1 MPSGLAI
8 QIASPPHTDAPALP
22 EYAETRRFRGVS
34 LPPHGWPLALLLILY
49 IVPGLIGHDPW
60 KVEDA
65 TAFGVIFDMLQRGN
79 WLTPSIADQAYPH
92 APLYYWIA
100 ATCGKLLSWLLPL
113 PDAVR
118 LSSGIFTFLILGFS
132 HLAARA
138 LHGRDYAV
146 AAPLVLAGSIGF
158 LLHAHQT
165 QPMLIT
171 LAAHFAA
178 YWALALLERRPRQA
192 ALILGL
198 ALGIGMLGNAL
209 ATMALLLPVAL
220 LAFALSNHKKE
231 TGLVLLGALIIAGVL
246 LALWLLPLSLYAPN
260 YFGDW
265 WQLELDQLG
274 SPEHPLSTAL
284 SYLAMLPWYAWPAV
298 PLAVWTLWSK
308 RRLLNTPALALP
320 LCGFFTVL
328 LGLSLLYEARSVPA
342 LLLLPPL
349 VLLAAP
355 GLSSL
360 RRGAANAMDWFA
372 MMTFTI
378 FAGLIWIGWC
388 AMVFGWPE
396 RLARQVVRL
405 EPGFVGSFSA
415 LPFLLALLAT
425 AAWGWLIVS
434 SPRSPFRG
442 MTHWA
447 AGVTLFWLL
456 AGALWLP
463 WIEYGKTY
471 RPLSAAMAK
480 ALPDR
485 HGCIAGAGLADAQ
498 RASFDYFSG
507 IITLPHD
514 SRAARRCD
522 WLLTQ
527 GSARSDDNAP
537 GDNWKRVWQ
546 GNRPGDHKEK
556 FRLYRREAIAP

>member
-1 MPSGLAI
+1 MPDY
-8 QIASPPHTDAPALP
+8 P
-22 EYAETRRFRGVS
+22 ETRRFSGIS
-34 LPPHGWPLALLLILY
+34 LPARGWPLALLLVLY

-79 WLTPSIADQAYPH
+79 WLTPSIAGQAYPH

-100 ATCGKLLSWLLPL
+100 AACGKPLSWLLPL

-118 LSSGIFTFLILGFS
+118 LSSGLFTFMILGFA

-158 LLHAHQT
+158 LVHAHQT

-171 LAAHFAA
+171 LATHFAA
-178 YWALALLERRPRQA
+178 YWALARLDRQPGRA

-198 ALGIGMLGNAL
+198 ALGIGMLGNGL
-209 ATMALLLPVAL
+209 ASMALLLPVAFF
-220 LAFALSNHKKE
+220 AFALSSNKQK
-231 TGLVLLGALIIAGVL
+231 TGPALLGSL
-246 LALWLLPLSLYAPN
+246 LLSAAILLLWLLPLNLYAPK
-260 YFGDW
+260 YLSDW
-265 WQLELDQLG
+265 WQLEQDPLG
-274 SPEHPLSTAL
+274 SPADPLAAAL
-284 SYLAMLPWYAWPAV
+284 GYLAMLPWYAWPAV
-298 PLAVWTLWSK
+298 PLAGWTLWSK

-320 LCGFFTVL
+320 LLGFFSTW

-349 VLLAAP
+349 VLLAVP
-355 GLSSL
+355 GLPSL
-360 RRGAANAMDWFA
+360 RRGAANAMDWFG
-372 MMTFTI
+372 MMTFTL
-378 FAGLIWIGWC
+378 FAGLIWVGWC

-425 AAWGWLIVS
+425 AAWGGLIAS

-463 WIEYGKTY
+463 WVEYGKTY
-471 RPLSAAMAK
+471 RPLAAAIAK
-480 ALPDR
+480 VLPAQQ
-485 HGCIAGAGLADAQ
+485 GCIAGAGLADAQ

-507 IITLPHD
+507 IVTLPHD
-514 SRAARRCD
+514 AQSGQRCD

-527 GSARSDDNAP
+527 GHARSDDNAP
-537 GDNWKRVWQ
+537 DGDWTRVWQ
-546 GNRPGDHKEK
+546 GNRPGDRKEK
-556 FRLYRREAIAP
+556 FRLYRRAAPAPEPAIPP

>member
-1 MPSGLAI
+1 MPDY
-8 QIASPPHTDAPALP
+8 P
-22 EYAETRRFRGVS
+22 ETRRFRGIF

-65 TAFGVIFDMLQRGN
+65 AAFGVIYDMLQRGN
-79 WLTPSIADQAYPH
+79 WLTPSIAGQAYPH

-100 ATCGKLLSWLLPL
+100 ASCGKLFSWMLPL
-113 PDAVR
+113 HDAVR
-118 LSSGIFTFLILGFS
+118 LSSGIFTFLILGFA

-138 LHGRDYAV
+138 LHGRDFAV
-146 AAPLVLAGSIGF
+146 AAPLILAGSLGF

-171 LAAHFAA
+171 LAAHFSA
-178 YWALALLERRPRQA
+178 YWALALLDRRPGQA
-192 ALILGL
+192 ALILALSLASDTLSNGL
-198 ALGIGMLGNAL
+198 S
-209 ATMALLLPVAL
+209 TMALLLPITL
-220 LAFALSNHKKE
+220 FAFALSRNKQK
-231 TGLVLLGALIIAGVL
+231 TGPALLGSLIIAGAI
-246 LALWLLPLSLYAPN
+246 LALWLLPLSLLAPG
-260 YFGDW
+260 YLSDW
-265 WQLELDQLG
+265 WQLEREQLG
-274 SPEHPLSTAL
+274 STDHTWKAAFA
-284 SYLAMLPWYAWPAV
+284 YLGMLPWYAWPAV
-298 PLAVWTLWSK
+298 PLAGWTLWSK
-308 RRLLNTPALALP
+308 RRLLHTPALALP
-320 LCGFFTVL
+320 LFGFFSTL
-328 LGLSLLYEARSVPA
+328 FGLSLFYEARSVPA

-349 VLLAAP
+349 VLLAVP
-355 GLSSL
+355 GLPSL
-360 RRGAANAMDWFA
+360 RRGAANAMDWFG
-372 MMTFTI
+372 MMTFTL

-405 EPGFVGSFSA
+405 EPGFIGSFSA
-415 LPFLLALLAT
+415 PPFILALLAT

-471 RPLSAAMAK
+471 RPLAASIDK
-480 ALPDR
+480 ALPTQR
-485 HGCIAGAGLADAQ
+485 GCIAGAGLADAQ

-507 IITLPHD
+507 IVTLPYN
-514 SRAARRCD
+514 STSGRRCD

-527 GSARSDDNAP
+527 GNARSDDNEP
-537 GDNWKRVWQ
+537 NNDWKKVWQ
-546 GNRPGDHKEK
+546 GNRPGDRKEK
-556 FRLYRREAIAP
+556 FRLYRRDTSVPVPEQATPSP